1 MVGWVGRAGRGGYEC
16 TSVGCPRDGLG
27 WAGLGLRPVLREGGN
42 QREDGGT
49 YLVRMNGSVTG
60 WGAKAVA

>member
-1 MVGWVGRAGRGGYEC
+1 MWAVRGM
-16 TSVGCPRDGLG
+16 G
-27 WAGLGLRPVLREGGN
+27 WAGLGWACGLYCGKGGN

-49 YLVRMNGSVTG
+49 YLARMNGSVTG

>member
-1 MVGWVGRAGRGGYEC
+1 MYEC
-16 TSVGCPRDGLG
+16 GLSEGWAGLG
-27 WAGLGLRPVLREGGN
+27 WAGLAACTAGGGN

-49 YLVRMNGSVTG
+49 YLARMNGSVTG

>member
-1 MVGWVGRAGRGGYEC
+1 M
-16 TSVGCPRDGLG
+16 GCPGDGLG
-27 WAGLGLRPVLREGGN
+27 WAGLGLRPVLREGD

-49 YLVRMNGSVTG
+49 YLARMNCSVTG

>member
-1 MVGWVGRAGRGGYEC
+1 MWAVRGM
-16 TSVGCPRDGLG
+16 G
-27 WAGLGLRPVLREGGN
+27 WAGLGWACGLYCGRGN

-49 YLVRMNGSVTG
+49 YLARMNGSVTG